1 MYISISEFV
10 VRKTLAL
17 CYTFEHLLSV
27 HRRHQT
33 KLCRIKGLSVNT
45 CRGHSEETVNCGA
58 KSRVQLKKK
67 YLLFN
72 RFDLGWYP
80 VLREL
85 GQKRFLCSNTL

>member
-1 MYISISEFV
+1 MMFNTSLQISLKRQGQICMYISISEFV

-45 CRGHSEETVNCGA
+45 CRGHSEETVHCGA

-67 YLLFN
+67 VS
-72 RFDLGWYP
+72 P
-80 VLREL
+80 V
-85 GQKRFLCSNTL
+85 